1 MIRRA
6 IGVGIA
12 ALLAAAVASCSILPK
27 AETRDIYVLPTATRV
42 TPTASPPLTWSLR
55 VNTPKVSGFLD
66 SNRIA
71 VMPDASRITV
81 YQGAR
86 WSDDAAILV
95 RDRLVDAFRA
105 DARLALVSNG
115 EASERADRALDGQLR
130 SFQTEY
136 INGVPIVVIRYD
148 AQVVEVGTRRIIA
161 TKSFEARSTPR
172 GNDVPSAVNAF
183 GIASDALTTDVV
195 AWVVGLR

>member
-1 MIRRA
+1 MIRRV

-27 AETRDIYVLPTATRV
+27 AETRDIYVLPSATRG
-42 TPTASPPLTWSLR
+42 TPSASQPLAWSLR
-55 VNTPKVSGFLD
+55 INTPKTSGFLD

-86 WSDDAAILV
+86 WSDDAAILM

-105 DARLALVSNG
+105 DTRLALVGNG
-115 EASERADRALDGQLR
+115 EANERADRELDGQLR

-136 INGVPIVVIRYD
+136 LNGAPIVVIRYD
-148 AQVVEVGTRRIIA
+148 AEVVEVRTRRIIA
-161 TKSFEARSTPR
+161 TRSFEARSTPK
-172 GNDVPSAVNAF
+172 GNDVVSAVYAF
-183 GIASDALTTDVV
+183 GIAADTLTTDVV
-195 AWVVGLR
+195 GWVVGL

>member
-12 ALLAAAVASCSILPK
+12 VLLAAAVASCSILPK
-27 AETRDIYVLPTATRV
+27 AETRDVYVLPSATKT
-42 TPTASPPLTWSLR
+42 TPSASPRLNWSLR
-55 VNTPKVSGFLD
+55 ISTPKVSGFLD

-86 WSDDAAILV
+86 WSDDAAVLV

-105 DARLALVSNG
+105 DARVALVSNG
-115 EASERADRALDGQLR
+115 EANERADRELDGQLR

-136 INGVPIVVIRYD
+136 VNGAPIVVIRYD
-148 AQVVEVGTRRIIA
+148 AQVVELRTRRIMA
-161 TKSFEARSTPR
+161 TKSFEARSAPR
-172 GNDVPSAVNAF
+172 SRDVVSAVDAF
-183 GIASDALTTDVV
+183 GVASDALTTDVV
-195 AWVVGLR
+195 AWVVGL

>member
-12 ALLAAAVASCSILPK
+12 VLLAAAVASCSILPK
-27 AETRDIYVLPTATRV
+27 AETRDVYVLPAATRA
-42 TPTASPPLTWSLR
+42 TPPASPPVTWSLR
-55 VNTPKVSGFLD
+55 INTPKATGFLD

-86 WSDDAAILV
+86 WSDDAAVLM

-105 DARLALVSNG
+105 DTRLALVGNG
-115 EASERADRALDGQLR
+115 EANERADRELDGQLR
-130 SFQTEY
+130 AFQTEY
-136 INGVPIVVIRYD
+136 LNGAPIVVIRYD
-148 AQVVEVGTRRIIA
+148 AQVVEVRTRRIIA
-161 TKSFEARSTPR
+161 TRSFEARSTPR
-172 GNDVPSAVNAF
+172 GSDVVSAVSAF
-183 GIASDALTTDVV
+183 GIASDTLTTDVV
-195 AWVVGLR
+195 AWVVGL

>member
-12 ALLAAAVASCSILPK
+12 VLLAAAVTSCSILPK
-27 AETRDIYVLPTATRV
+27 AETRDVYVLPSATKT
-42 TPTASPPLTWSLR
+42 TPSASPPLTWSLR
-55 VNTPKVSGFLD
+55 INTPKVSGFLD

-86 WSDDAAILV
+86 WSDDAAVLI

-105 DARLALVSNG
+105 DARIALVSNG
-115 EASERADRALDGQLR
+115 EVNERADRELDGQLR

-136 INGVPIVVIRYD
+136 VNGAPIVVIRYD
-148 AQVVEVGTRRIIA
+148 AQVVELRTRRIMA

-172 GNDVPSAVNAF
+172 GSDVVSAVNAF

-195 AWVVGLR
+195 AWVVGL

>member
-12 ALLAAAVASCSILPK
+12 VLLAAAVASCSILPK
-27 AETRDIYVLPTATRV
+27 AETRDVYVLPAATGA
-42 TPTASPPLTWSLR
+42 PPSASPPVTWSLR
-55 VNTPKVSGFLD
+55 INTPKATGYLD

-86 WSDDAAILV
+86 WSDDAAVLM

-105 DARLALVSNG
+105 DTRLALVGNG
-115 EASERADRALDGQLR
+115 EANERADRELDGQLR

-136 INGVPIVVIRYD
+136 INGTPTVVIRYD
-148 AQVVEVGTRRIIA
+148 AQLIEVRTRRIIA
-161 TKSFEARSTPR
+161 TRSFEAHSTPR
-172 GNDVPSAVNAF
+172 GKDVVSAVNAF
-183 GIASDALTTDVV
+183 GMASDTLTTDVV
-195 AWVVGLR
+195 GWVVGL

>member
-12 ALLAAAVASCSILPK
+12 VLLAAAVASCSILPK
-27 AETRDIYVLPTATRV
+27 AETRDVYVLPSPTKAT
-42 TPTASPPLTWSLR
+42 PSASQPLTWSLR
-55 VNTPKVSGFLD
+55 INTPKASGFLD

-86 WSDDAAILV
+86 WSDDAAVLV
-95 RDRLVDAFRA
+95 RDRLVDAFRV
-105 DARLALVSNG
+105 DARIALVSNG
-115 EASERADRALDGQLR
+115 EANERADRELDGQLR

-136 INGVPIVVIRYD
+136 MNGAPIVVIRYD
-148 AQVVEVGTRRIIA
+148 AQVVEVRTRRIIA
-161 TKSFEARSTPR
+161 TRSFEARSTP
-172 GNDVPSAVNAF
+172 GGSDIVSTVNAF
-183 GIASDALTTDVV
+183 GIASDTLTTDVI
-195 AWVVGLR
+195 AWVVGL